1 MKCPNCG
8 QELSDQA
15 RFCRFCGQR
24 LAQNSAL
31 QPQAAR
37 HPGQSEPEL
46 IPNWQPPAGGKHKT
60 SRWHKKLLWAAV
72 ALALLLAVIA
82 GALVLLGKKN
92 EPDFAGLGEEPDQ
105 SAGTVYQEDQP
116 ASIPQSTVSSEP
128 AESRPEKTASSAA
141 ASEAKPA
148 WGQQEI
154 LVTPSGG
161 GTAVLTLRQRY
172 GEGWEILYTCTAA
185 IGRNGTTTSP
195 QEGDGKTPAGTF
207 PVEFCYGL
215 EQPETGIP
223 FVQVEPDSIWV
234 DDGNSPYYNCLTTQA
249 EAGNVS
255 HEDTYSQFTRG
266 FYTVNIFFANNG
278 DGQTPS
284 SATPGAGSV
293 RVLEGYTKALE
304 PTNGDIKIASED
316 MEQLLQHLD
325 AAYDPVVTVLNG
337 SQ

>member
-24 LAQNSAL
+24 LEQKPTP
-31 QPQAAR
+31 QPPEPPKR
-37 HPGQSEPEL
+37 SEPEI
-46 IPNWQPPAGGKHKT
+46 IPRWQPRADTENKT
-60 SRWHKKLLWAAV
+60 GLGQKKKVWVIA
-72 ALALLLAVIA
+72 ALALLLVVIV
-82 GALVLLGKKN
+82 GALVFLIGKNKV
-92 EPDFAGLGEEPDQ
+92 ESKQSREE
-105 SAGTVYQEDQP
+105 SALSMETSYEEDQLD
-116 ASIPQSTVSSEP
+116 SIPEKSAASVALEP
-128 AESRPEKTASSAA
+128 EASSVF
-141 ASEAKPA
+141 EVEPE

-161 GTAVLTLRQRY
+161 GTAVLTLRQKY
-172 GEGWEILYTCTAA
+172 GDDWETLYTCTAA

-215 EQPETGIP
+215 EQPETGIR
-223 FVQVEPDSIWV
+223 FVQVGPDSVWV
-234 DDGNSPYYNCLTTQA
+234 DDGNSPYYNCLTTKT
-249 EAGNVS
+249 EAGDVS

-278 DGQTPS
+278 DGRTPG

-293 RVLEGYTKALE
+293 RVLEGYTRTLE

-316 MEQLLQHLD
+316 MNQLLQRLD
-325 AAYDPVVTVLNG
+325 ANYDPVVTVVSG
-337 SQ
+337 S

>member
-24 LAQNSAL
+24 LTQDSMP
-31 QPQAAR
+31 QPSPQ
-37 HPGQSEPEL
+37 PEQLKQPEPETV
-46 IPNWQPPAGGKHKT
+46 PRWQPPADDENKT
-60 SRWHKKLLWAAV
+60 GPGRKKMIWAAA
-72 ALALLLAVIA
+72 ALALLLVVIVGVLVPLGGKNKADSAVRTEG
-82 GALVLLGKKN
+82 GATSV
-92 EPDFAGLGEEPDQ
+92 ETSREENQ
-105 SAGTVYQEDQP
+105 SASLPKNSEV
-116 ASIPQSTVSSEP
+116 SEP
-128 AESRPEKTASSAA
+128 SSQPE
-141 ASEAKPA
+141 PA

-154 LVTPSGG
+154 LVTPSV

-172 GEGWEILYTCTAA
+172 GDEWETLYTCTAA
-185 IGRNGTTTSP
+185 IGRNGTTTTP

-207 PVEFCYGL
+207 SVEFCYGL

-223 FVQVEPDSIWV
+223 FVQVGPDSIWV
-234 DDGNSPYYNCLTTQA
+234 DDGNSSYYNCLTTQA

-278 DGQTPS
+278 DGRTPG

-316 MEQLLQHLD
+316 MEQLLQRLD
-325 AAYDPVVTVLNG
+325 AAYDPVVTVVSG

>member
-24 LAQNSAL
+24 LAQKPTP
-31 QPQAAR
+31 QPPEQ
-37 HPGQSEPEL
+37 PEPET
-46 IPNWQPPAGGKHKT
+46 IPRWQPPAGGKHKT
-60 SRWHKKLLWAAV
+60 GSGQKKIIWAIA
-72 ALALLLAVIA
+72 ALALLVVVIA
-82 GALVLLGKKN
+82 GALVLFGGKNKADSAVRT
-92 EPDFAGLGEEPDQ
+92 EGGAPSVETSREEN
-105 SAGTVYQEDQP
+105 QP
-116 ASIPQSTVSSEP
+116 ASLPEDSEGSEP
-128 AESRPEKTASSAA
+128 LSEPE
-141 ASEAKPA
+141 PA

-154 LVTPSGG
+154 LVTPSGS
-161 GTAVLTLRQRY
+161 TAVLTLRQQY
-172 GEGWEILYTCTAA
+172 GDEWETLYTCTAA
-185 IGRNGTTTSP
+185 IGRNGTTTVP

-215 EQPETGIP
+215 EQPETGIS
-223 FVQVEPDSIWV
+223 FVQVGPDSIWV
-234 DDGNSPYYNCLTTQA
+234 DDSSSSYYNCLTTQA

-278 DGQTPS
+278 DGRTPG

-316 MEQLLQHLD
+316 MEQLLQRLD
-325 AAYDPVVTVLNG
+325 AAYDPVVTVLSG
-337 SQ
+337 SK

>member
-8 QELSDQA
+8 QELSNQA

-24 LAQNSAL
+24 LTQDPTP
-31 QPQAAR
+31 QPSPQ
-37 HPGQSEPEL
+37 PEQPKQPEPETV
-46 IPNWQPPAGGKHKT
+46 PRWQSSAGGENKT
-60 SRWHKKLLWAAV
+60 GPGRKKMIWAAA
-72 ALALLLAVIA
+72 ALALLLVVIV
-82 GALVLLGKKN
+82 GALVLLGGKN
-92 EPDFAGLGEEPDQ
+92 KANSAVRTEGETPSVETSREENQ
-105 SAGTVYQEDQP
+105 SASLPENSE
-116 ASIPQSTVSSEP
+116 ASEP
-128 AESRPEKTASSAA
+128 SSQPE
-141 ASEAKPA
+141 PA

-154 LVTPSGG
+154 LVTPSGS
-161 GTAVLTLRQRY
+161 TAVLMLRQRY
-172 GEGWEILYTCTAA
+172 GDEWETLYTCTAA
-185 IGRNGTTTSP
+185 IGRNGTTTTP

-223 FVQVEPDSIWV
+223 FVQVGPDSIWV
-234 DDGNSPYYNCLTTQA
+234 DDGNSSYYNCLTTQA

-278 DGQTPS
+278 DGRTPG

-316 MEQLLQHLD
+316 MEQLLQRLD
-325 AAYDPVVTVLNG
+325 AAYDPVVTVVSG